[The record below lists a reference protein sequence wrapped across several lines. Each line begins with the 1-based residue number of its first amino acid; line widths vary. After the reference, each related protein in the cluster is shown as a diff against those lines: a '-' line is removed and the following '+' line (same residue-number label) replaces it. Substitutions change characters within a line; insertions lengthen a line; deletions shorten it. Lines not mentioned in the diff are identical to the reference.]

1 MGGLLPLGGR
11 TTPGVGANVLFVPR
25 GSASSFWA
33 VTIVM
38 IDRRDRTFIFV
49 CFIVIVICNGLGSG
63 RRGRISVSFSIV
75 DKKVIE
81 MDLLCGWPWL
91 VKICVCFVC
100 CMPASFKFRRAPYFI
115 VGIFYFSSVCC
126 VLKSVNTFQ
135 TILNEDINK
144 FEFNNGHILI

>member
-81 MDLLCGWPWL
+81 IYLSVFVARLALCYLLRMIG
-91 VKICVCFVC
+91 
-100 CMPASFKFRRAPYFI
+100 
-115 VGIFYFSSVCC
+115 
-126 VLKSVNTFQ
+126 
-135 TILNEDINK
+135 TIL
-144 FEFNNGHILI
+144 

>member
-11 TTPGVGANVLFVPR
+11 TTPGVGAYVLFVPR

-63 RRGRISVSFSIV
+63 CRGRISVSFSIV

-91 VKICVCFVC
+91 VKI
-100 CMPASFKFRRAPYFI
+100 
-115 VGIFYFSSVCC
+115 
-126 VLKSVNTFQ
+126 
-135 TILNEDINK
+135 
-144 FEFNNGHILI
+144 

>member
-81 MDLLCGWPWL
+81 IYFCHVLCGAAGPLLSATCLHSMIQYCRYDKYSNLDARHILSL
-91 VKICVCFVC
+91 VFLFFKRCQACFV
-100 CMPASFKFRRAPYFI
+100 PLW
-115 VGIFYFSSVCC
+115 VYFSNHF
-126 VLKSVNTFQ
+126 K
-135 TILNEDINK
+135 
-144 FEFNNGHILI
+144 